1 MKPQENLRFKG
12 DLLHHLHSRILAK
25 IRFSFC
31 QKKKKGRR
39 RKVCMATGEV
49 TVVVE
54 NIEGNM
60 EGKTEA
66 TDNSKEK
73 VASDRYSNSEA
84 TVKNSAMK
92 DEDGS
97 NKKEDENHDTRWGA
111 FLQMWKKIFVVS
123 CLFTVALDPLFLYV
137 PMMKDDIKCLLAD
150 RNLKTTA
157 LLLRSLTDLFY
168 IFDIIL

>member
-1 MKPQENLRFKG
+1 
-12 DLLHHLHSRILAK
+12 
-25 IRFSFC
+25 
-31 QKKKKGRR
+31 
-39 RKVCMATGEV
+39 MATGEV